1 MDSWKPPPH
10 LPPPNYQTRLPL
22 GAHQGVPKPFVCCLK
37 ILFDFFVIFFD
48 LARSLSHPWHPSPQI
63 TSKHGSFPPS
73 LALSRSLS
81 LLHTLYFNSHEYT
94 EHRQMSQIHHLRDA
108 PLIEKKSRHVWV
120 GDVNWLEFFIEYIYV
135 CVCACHCTRVFVCAS
150 TRVFA
155 ACGFAGIPVRAWKER
170 AHFVS
175 PRMCGGQSRS
185 AYCPSD
191 VWYFMYK
198 RVAGVRE

>member
-48 LARSLSHPWHPSPQI
+48 LARSLSHPWHPSPRI

-135 CVCACHCTRVFVCAS
+135 CVRVSLYASVCLRKHARLRS
-150 TRVFA
+150 MWVCWHPSARVKGARPF
-155 ACGFAGIPVRAWKER
+155 CEPTHVWRSEQ
-170 AHFVS
+170 VS
-175 PRMCGGQSRS
+175 ILSLRCLIF
-185 AYCPSD
+185 Y
-191 VWYFMYK
+191 V
-198 RVAGVRE
+198 